1 MNEPVT
7 RSGFPA
13 GGRMSPVF
21 CGGTAPSGER
31 LAGGN
36 APGPRFTVRSR
47 SHRGGRPAAF
57 TLVELLVVIAII
69 GILVG
74 LLLPAV
80 QQAREAARRMQ
91 CQNNLKQLGLA
102 LHHFHDTHGK
112 FPLNNPRVER
122 PGDGLFF
129 VERPWSLE
137 LLPYLEQTA
146 LYDQWDKGLGFVE
159 GPNALL
165 VATPIPSYGCPS
177 SPVDKVQLFPEP
189 PPSLSADRAAA
200 GGNPY
205 RAAIVE
211 YAPALN
217 TPQSPMTP
225 SSPRRPGLMNNFE
238 HTRMRDVTDGLSNTI
253 AFGELSGLPRRFNRR
268 RDVGENNPAF
278 GMLGGWNRLLLLP
291 TDPTGELLWGG
302 NCLINCTNFAGL
314 QYFSFHPGGVQVG
327 LADGSVRFLSES
339 IDMDLVYRLT
349 AINDGEPIDGNF

>member
-1 MNEPVT
+1 M
-7 RSGFPA
+7 
-13 GGRMSPVF
+13 
-21 CGGTAPSGER
+21 
-31 LAGGN
+31 
-36 APGPRFTVRSR
+36 
-47 SHRGGRPAAF
+47 
-57 TLVELLVVIAII
+57 IAII